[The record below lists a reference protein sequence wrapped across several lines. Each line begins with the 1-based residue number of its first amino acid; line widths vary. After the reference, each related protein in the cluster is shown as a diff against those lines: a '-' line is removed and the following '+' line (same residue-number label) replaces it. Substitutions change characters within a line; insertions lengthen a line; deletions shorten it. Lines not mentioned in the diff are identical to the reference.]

1 MKEKKDELSQA
12 LHSALKSWFA
22 PGKSDG
28 EEPLDQLQLVKQRQ
42 MQPDGPDQNSH
53 RLHLNEVLLEALDQL
68 GEQNSSASQLL
79 RDRFLENQLL
89 KEVAQSRNVDHHTI
103 SRQQK
108 AALAELAEVVYQQ
121 EMSLRQTLMAEME
134 THLPPPTYA
143 ELFGVEEP
151 LAQLVEQLTAV
162 ACPHLIT
169 VLGIGGIGKTSLA
182 DAAVRQVIPTFRFDQ
197 VIWLRLEYQTLHGR
211 SRSPA
216 ESWQQII
223 DGIAAHIWPD
233 SYRDVGQKQREIQVR
248 HRLKQ
253 APYLVVVD
261 NLEAEEDTAYVL
273 AHLSD
278 LADPSK
284 FLLTTRIQPTGETAV
299 FTLSLSELSRAD
311 AAALMRHHAERSSI
325 SLDEAT
331 AADFDAIYERV
342 GGNPLALKLVI
353 GQLRDISLPHIL
365 DNLVAQRGEDVA
377 KMYQR
382 IYRRAWELLTPTAQQ
397 LLRAMQL
404 VSEEGVTA
412 EDLQTIYLGDT
423 IDEADFWPAI
433 QSLRQRSLLE
443 VRGSLR
449 QRKYGIHRLTRTFL
463 ENDINP

>member
-1 MKEKKDELSQA
+1 MEGKKETLSQA

-28 EEPLDQLQLVKQRQ
+28 EEPLDQLHLVKRRKK
-42 MQPDGPDQNSH
+42 QPDGPDPNNR

-89 KEVAQSRNVDHHTI
+89 KEVAKSRNVDHHTI

-121 EMSLRQTLMAEME
+121 EMALRQTLIAEME
-134 THLPPPTYA
+134 THLPPPTYT
-143 ELFGVEEP
+143 ELFGVDE
-151 LAQLVEQLTAV
+151 LLNQLVEQLTAV
-162 ACPHLIT
+162 SHPHLIS

-182 DAAVRQVIPTFRFDQ
+182 DAAVRRVIPTFRFDQ
-197 VIWLRLEYQTLHGR
+197 VVWLRLEYQTLDGR
-211 SRSPA
+211 SRSP
-216 ESWQQII
+216 EHSWQQII
-223 DGIAAHIWPD
+223 DGIAGHIWPD
-233 SYRDVGQKQREIQVR
+233 SYRDVDQKQREIQVR

-253 APYLVVVD
+253 TPYLVVID

-284 FLLTTRIQPTGETAV
+284 FLLTTRTQPAGETAV
-299 FTLSLSELSRAD
+299 FTLSLSELNRAD
-311 AAALMRHHAERSSI
+311 AEALMRHHAERSAI

-331 AADFDAIYERV
+331 AADFDAIYECV

-365 DNLVAQRGEDVA
+365 DNLVAQRGENITAMYDRI
-377 KMYQR
+377 YQR
-382 IYRRAWELLTPTAQQ
+382 AWNLLTPDAQTV
-397 LLRAMQL
+397 LGSMQL
-404 VSEEGVTA
+404 VSEEGATA
-412 EDLQTIYLGDT
+412 NYLKEISDLGD
-423 IDEADFWPAI
+423 DALWRAI
-433 QSLRQRSLLE
+433 HILNQRSLIE
-443 VRGSLR
+443 VRGTLHER
-449 QRKYGIHRLTRTFL
+449 RYGIHRLTRTFL
-463 ENDINP
+463 QKHINP